1 MSIYEKLLKIQS
13 ELKCNKSQWNDFGK
27 YNYRS
32 CEDILT
38 AVKPLLVETKTTLY
52 FSDAIKSEGGRNYIQ
67 ATLSFIDI
75 ESGEKIEA
83 TGYAREE
90 ETKKG
95 MDGSQITGASSSY
108 ARKYA
113 LGGIFAI
120 DDIKDSDYTNVE
132 PPKTSPQATKP
143 QSTTSN
149 TPKPANAPKTASNSL
164 KCSDCDAEV
173 TEKVA
178 EYSKKQFGKVLCM
191 KCQKRAKDMTPIDD
205 DSLPF

>member
-1 MSIYEKLLKIQS
+1 MNIYEKLLKIQA
-13 ELKCNKSQWNDFGK
+13 ELKCTKSQWNDFGN

-52 FSDAIKSEGGRNYIQ
+52 FSDVIKADGERNYIQ
-67 ATLSFIDI
+67 TTLSFVDI
-75 ESGEKIEA
+75 ESGEKIEV

-113 LGGIFAI
+113 LNGLFAI
-120 DDIKDSDYTNVE
+120 DDVKDSDYTNIE
-132 PPKTSPQATKP
+132 PQKTSTQATKP
-143 QSTTSN
+143 KQTTSN
-149 TPKPANAPKTASNSL
+149 TPKPANAPKSSNSGA
-164 KCSDCDAEV
+164 KCSNCNAEV
-173 TEKVA
+173 TDKVA
-178 EYSKKQFGKVLCM
+178 AFSKEKYGKVLCM
-191 KCQKRAKDMTPIDD
+191 KCQKNEEKSIDGV
-205 DSLPF
+205 LPF